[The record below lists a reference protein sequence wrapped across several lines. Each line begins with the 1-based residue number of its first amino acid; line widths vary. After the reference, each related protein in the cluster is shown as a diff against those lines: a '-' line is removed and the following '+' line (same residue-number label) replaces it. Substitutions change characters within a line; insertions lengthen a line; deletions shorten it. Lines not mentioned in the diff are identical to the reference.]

1 MILTIFSV
9 YQQNKDEMLLIFF
22 LIVIWQRNKK
32 YYVRTFNRLFLQYNK
47 VMICL
52 SLGIEHNITS
62 WDVSDQIKYMLY
74 NIIIALIE
82 TLCTKGRFPE

>member
-1 MILTIFSV
+1 
-9 YQQNKDEMLLIFF
+9 
-22 LIVIWQRNKK
+22 
-32 YYVRTFNRLFLQYNK
+32 
-47 VMICL
+47 MICL